1 MNRFIEIESRDDF
14 SKSDGSW
21 AGLLAIFTI
30 LSLCSYII
38 YTGAED
44 QISDSGESKEEPDSN
59 SEAVQDEDK
68 REMAIPDS
76 SSEEE

>member
-1 MNRFIEIESRDDF
+1 MNRFIEIESGDDF

-21 AGLLAIFTI
+21 AGLLAIFII
-30 LSLCSYII
+30 LSLCSYI

-44 QISDSGESKEEPDSN
+44 QISNSGESKEEPASN
-59 SEAVQDEDK
+59 SEVVEDEDK

>member
-1 MNRFIEIESRDDF
+1 MNRFIEIESGDDF

-21 AGLLAIFTI
+21 AGLLAIFII

-44 QISDSGESKEEPDSN
+44 QISDSGESKEESDSN
-59 SEAVQDEDK
+59 SEVVQDEDK